1 VDLKV
6 PITIHDELTEDVI
19 ESTGSLD
26 LASGE
31 IRNVQY
37 EDYDVEALG
46 LPAEDETYE
55 FTSGILSNEGKD
67 VEFRVEVDV
76 FSGRYSVSPNELLE
90 IKVRAA
96 KLFAGIDG
104 VDLLANATSKGATG
118 KGGAAKGAAG
128 KATGR
133 GKPAAKKV
141 H

>member
-1 VDLKV
+1 MDLKV

-19 ESTGSLD
+19 ESSGSLD

-37 EDYDVEALG
+37 VDYDVEAQG
-46 LPAEDETYE
+46 LPAEDEGYE
-55 FTSGILSNEGKD
+55 FTSGILSNDGKD

-104 VDLLANATSKGATG
+104 VELLANAGGKGAGSKGAG
-118 KGGAAKGAAG
+118 AKGGPAKS
-128 KATGR
+128 

>member
-19 ESTGSLD
+19 ESSGSLD

-37 EDYDVEALG
+37 VDYDAEAQG

-55 FTSGILSNEGKD
+55 FTSGTLSNEGKD

-104 VDLLANATSKGATG
+104 VELLQNATTKGSAGKGAPNKTG
-118 KGGAAKGAAG
+118 A
-128 KATGR
+128 GR
-133 GKPAAKKV
+133 GKPAVKKV